1 MSNPAAQPS
10 EADLFA
16 YRDRFP
22 ILADSTYLLSHS
34 MGAMPGS
41 VRQALLQYTDEWAR
55 DAAEAWEVWMPRVV
69 EIADRIGR
77 LIGAPAGSVSLH
89 QNVSVLMAAVASTL
103 DFRGKRNKVVY
114 SGLNF
119 PTVDYIWTALERQ
132 GARVQRIASADGI
145 TIPLDRMLEAIDETT
160 VAVPISHV
168 IYKSSFLQ
176 DVAAITRRAHEV
188 GAMVVLDAYQTVGCV
203 PMDVTALGIDYLL
216 GGSHKWLCGGPGTG
230 FLYARPDVAAKA
242 EPTMCGWFSHAA
254 PFAFEPAPIRYA
266 PGALR
271 FLGGTPGIAAF
282 MAAAEGHK
290 LIEEVTVARIRQKS
304 QRQTELIRRRA
315 LDEGYT
321 VNSPADPTRRGG
333 SITVEL
339 PGSQRASSLTAHA
352 CKELIKRRVFCDHRP
367 GAGIRVSAHFYTTDA
382 EIDRFFVELADIRQ
396 KL

>member
-1 MSNPAAQPS
+1 MSNPTSNPAG
-10 EADLFA
+10 EADLYG

-41 VRQALLQYTDEWAR
+41 VRKALMQYTDEWAR
-55 DAAEAWEVWMPRVV
+55 DSAEAWEVWTPRVV
-69 EIADRIGR
+69 EIADRVGR

-89 QNVSVLMAAVASTL
+89 QNVSVLMAAVASTI
-103 DFRGKRNKVVY
+103 DFRGPRNKVVY
-114 SGLNF
+114 SSLNF
-119 PTVDYIWTALERQ
+119 PTVDYVWTALERM
-132 GARVQRIASADGI
+132 GARIVRVPSADGI
-145 TIPLDRMLEAIDETT
+145 TVPLDRMLEAIDEHT

-203 PMDVTALGIDYLL
+203 PIDVTRLGVDYLL

-242 EPTMCGWFSHAA
+242 APFACGWFSHAS

-266 PGALR
+266 PGAMR

-290 LIEEVTVARIRQKS
+290 LIEQVTVERVRQKS

-315 LDEGYT
+315 LEEGYT
-321 VNSPADPTRRGG
+321 VNSPADPAQRGG
-333 SITVEL
+333 AITIDL
-339 PGSQRASSLTAHA
+339 PRSDAA
-352 CKELIKRRVFCDHRP
+352 CKELVRRRVFCDHRP
-367 GAGIRVSAHFYTTDA
+367 GAGIRVSAHYYTTDA
-382 EIDRFFVELADIRQ
+382 EIDRFFVELADIR
-396 KL
+396 KGLAG